1 MEDPMGSGTDF
12 FITQTTGIIR
22 QLIVIGTLLLG
33 FSFSSVV
40 QLATNPA
47 LSPRFVQAR
56 RIFFW
61 ALLMFIA
68 ATGALLL
75 MLVRIHSYLA
85 VHAVTEPEQ
94 AIVPT
99 YALGWFNLFLAFA
112 LGGLSVGL
120 VLWISG
126 ICLMATSDGKR
137 FAPPIVIA
145 SMAILLI
152 LTLGLLLPDT

>member
-1 MEDPMGSGTDF
+1 MGSGTDF
-12 FITQTTGIIR
+12 FITQTTEIIR
-22 QLIVIGTLLLG
+22 QLIVISTLLLG

-40 QLATNPA
+40 QLATNPD

-56 RIFFW
+56 RIYFW

-75 MLVRIHSYLA
+75 MLVRLHSYLA
-85 VHAVTEPEQ
+85 VQAVTQPEQ
-94 AIVPT
+94 PVVPT
-99 YALGWFNLFLAFA
+99 YAFGWFNLFFGMA
-112 LGGLSVGL
+112 LVGLSVGL

-137 FAPPIVIA
+137 FVLPIVMA
-145 SMAILLI
+145 SMVILLV